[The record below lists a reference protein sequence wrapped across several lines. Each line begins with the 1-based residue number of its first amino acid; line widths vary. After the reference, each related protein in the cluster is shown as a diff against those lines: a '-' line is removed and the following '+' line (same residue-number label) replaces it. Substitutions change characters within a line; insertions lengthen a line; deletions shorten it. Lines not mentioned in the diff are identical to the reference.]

1 MVGFFK
7 HSYITLIYFSTLP
20 CNSLGW
26 LTCCFQGEYLA
37 VKAIMLP
44 TAPLTQYCDS
54 NLNKHG
60 EGILYFH
67 ILLRCSHFFLK
78 GIKYTISSNFYI
90 MHLQLVLNALLKRL
104 WQHWSIFCHRF
115 SPTLFSSVGLNG
127 SFHKSSPRCWIL
139 AKLVKSIRQEPQTF
153 LVSWALFAAP
163 LTAKASPQC
172 FTDFSCL
179 TSSNLRMP
187 PSSSFFI
194 HLVCSGRCALVYF
207 GVPK

>member
-7 HSYITLIYFSTLP
+7 HRYITLISFSTWL

-26 LTCCFQGEYLA
+26 LTCCFQGEYHA
-37 VKAIMLP
+37 VKVIMLP
-44 TAPLTQYCDS
+44 IGPLTQYYNS

-60 EGILYFH
+60 ESILYFH
-67 ILLRCSHFFLK
+67 ILLRCSHFFPK
-78 GIKYTISSNFYI
+78 WIKLTISSNFYI
-90 MHLQLVLNALLKRL
+90 MQLQLFLNVLLKRL
-104 WQHWSIFCHRF
+104 WQQWSIFCHR
-115 SPTLFSSVGLNG
+115 SLPTLLSSVGLNG
-127 SFHKSSPRCWIL
+127 SFHKSSHRYWIL
-139 AKLVKSIRQEPQTF
+139 AKLVKFIRQEPQTF
-153 LVSWALFAAP
+153 LVSWALFSAP
-163 LTAKASPQC
+163 LMAQASPQR

-187 PSSSFFI
+187 PASSFFI